1 MLSDNRI
8 TILILWGHLAFTKKM
23 SLFKK
28 LLNKS
33 FYLKEAKCLSG
44 LRLGLF
50 SYKLTA
56 VIYKFME
63 IHVMYVS
70 DNKSS
75 VCFNTDV

>member
-1 MLSDNRI
+1 MFL
-8 TILILWGHLAFTKKM
+8 

-33 FYLKEAKCLSG
+33 FYLKEVKSLSG

-50 SYKLTA
+50 SYKLTT

-63 IHVMYVS
+63 IHVMYASV
-70 DNKSS
+70 DKSS
-75 VCFNTDV
+75 ICFI